1 MFKMWD
7 KILYELVPFLEI
19 YKANNKIN
27 EKMNK
32 FREDL
37 DQEDF
42 LSPDMEKFLN
52 ISIEEAQKLQEKVIA
67 YRKSLEEKARV
78 NVLIVTIA
86 VTVILGLT
94 SFLTGIQDKI
104 SNNFYLNII
113 MFSLIF
119 LSLLY
124 LIFGSI
130 FSLMTLNA
138 GELKEIYDFSLN
150 DYEYLSKISD
160 ESEKERETKYIIA
173 RNTELNTFVN
183 LKLNNYISCTYSFI
197 RNAIILLGVVGTI
210 SCYVFI
216 LDKSEKT
223 DRLVEAVNYQNKI
236 LERMEQNVIS
246 NNRNMNNQNINFQE
260 ILINEL
266 KKTNKNLNNLMKSYK
281 ENKET
286 ANNKNES

>member
-236 LERMEQNVIS
+236 LERMEQNIIS